1 MPRPLLPH
9 TAIRRFSSLPP
20 LRTSTILSSSPSPT
34 PPPLPKSTQDLP
46 YATDF
51 FAHRGSVGPGRNPG
65 EISKRS
71 AAARLGSQRV
81 GMVVLPKELAL
92 GVGGF
97 VAGMERS
104 TFLSSSKSIYA
115 YLRSTAADV
124 PSSSSPSSSSSL
136 KNKNEPS
143 RKASLQNLLRSQAQA
158 SLAPR
163 LTAEE
168 EEDLNDPI
176 LTSDSPEEVA
186 AKQKRERELA
196 RAAEREAAG
205 EGEGKD
211 GRPSFKLPG
220 NCIAY
225 AATVMPYA
233 YATTLRVLMET
244 KARIGEEVTVR
255 RVVDWGSGTGS
266 GVWAAHEVFGS
277 TLQQYTGLEISQT
290 MISLSHRLLHT
301 ARPPSITPSPPPV
314 SSSSDQSSD
323 PTTASPSKANH
334 QPLLPPLSHLRTTFT
349 KTDITLPSD
358 PLRRAAFSSLL
369 PPSSSS
375 SSTQLTEE
383 EQVIG
388 KETLALCA
396 FTLQDLGDDE
406 ARRRTVRLLWQSGA
420 EVMVLIERGTPRGFG
435 YLNEARTQM
444 LKYIKEANSAGEG
457 AAAERGAHIVAP
469 CPHMYSCP
477 LANLKRTC
485 NFSQRVQTE
494 EWHRATKG
502 GKTAE
507 AEEDAKFSYLVIR
520 RGKKPPNPNPSWDRH
535 VDLEAGTNTTNAI
548 EGTWSNHSGSAA
560 EEDAKFSYLVIRR
573 GKKPPNPNPS
583 WDRHVDLE
591 AGANANNV
599 EGTWSNHSGS
609 AAEEEGDTE
618 SIELDE
624 ELAGTG
630 IKREESLYWP
640 RLISP
645 PLKRSG
651 HVAMHVCASSGWLED
666 QVIPRSQGRQA
677 YYDARKSHWG
687 DAFPHRPKRPGVPVV
702 GRRSKAEV
710 KEKGVEVEDVLEE
723 EERER
728 VAGLE
733 ERKKRE
739 VDPEGISRFGKRREN
754 GEDGGQVDLIVFVG
768 WMRFVPNL

>member
-9 TAIRRFSSLPP
+9 AAIRRFSSLPP

-34 PPPLPKSTQDLP
+34 PPPPLSKSIQDLP

-124 PSSSSPSSSSSL
+124 PSSSSLSSTSSL

-158 SLAPR
+158 SLTPR

-176 LTSDSPEEVA
+176 LTSDAPEEVA

-233 YATTLRVLMET
+233 YAATLRVLMET

-301 ARPPSITPSPPPV
+301 ARPPSITPTPPPV

-323 PTTASPSKANH
+323 PTTATPSKANH

-375 SSTQLTEE
+375 SFTELTEE

-444 LKYIKEANSAGEG
+444 LKYMKEANSAGEG
-457 AAAERGAHIVAP
+457 EGAERGAHIVAP

-560 EEDAKFSYLVIRR
+560 K
-573 GKKPPNPNPS
+573 
-583 WDRHVDLE
+583 
-591 AGANANNV
+591 
-599 EGTWSNHSGS
+599 
-609 AAEEEGDTE
+609 EEGDTE

-754 GEDGGQVDLIVFVG
+754 MRKKKRDRVRRERRTARMEGKLI
-768 WMRFVPNL
+768 